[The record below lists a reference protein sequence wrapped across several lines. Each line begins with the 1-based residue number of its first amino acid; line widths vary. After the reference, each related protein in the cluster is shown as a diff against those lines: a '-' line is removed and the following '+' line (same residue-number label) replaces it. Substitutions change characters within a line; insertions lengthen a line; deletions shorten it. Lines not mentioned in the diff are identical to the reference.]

1 MEAVEQQ
8 SFDLGWD
15 YATFGI
21 NVPEDANKLFCD
33 GYRAFGNEN
42 KKTTQKPTK
51 YVRKRLQIRFGAW
64 RRGKPFSPEVTP
76 DYIKKITPASGKCP
90 VTEQRFTFSTGEPT
104 DWSIDRANN
113 ERGYV
118 RGNIVIISQLANA
131 SKGDKSLDEIWAL
144 GQRDFDT
151 EDLTPAQ
158 WAKLAQLI
166 GPAFGDHD
174 DEVNP
179 IPMLFGQSVALGM
192 PVSPLAGFQ
201 VALSRIL
208 LLVWD
213 VDNEKSVYAYVIQ
226 VQRFVCRTR
235 RQKKAFQKLVR
246 EIIRRSRHI
255 RSYSEI
261 WATPRIQKRLWN
273 FVSMLGGAGLV
284 RLAELQEIT
293 IGDQNTKIT

>member
-51 YVRKRLQIRFGAW
+51 YVRKWLQIRFGAW
-64 RRGKPFSPEVTP
+64 RRGKLFSPEVTP

-90 VTEQRFTFSTGEPT
+90 VTGQRFTFSTGEPT

-131 SKGDKSLDEIWAL
+131 SKGDKSLDEIWARA
-144 GQRDFDT
+144 QRDFAT

-166 GPAFGDHD
+166 EPAFGDHD

-179 IPMLFGQSVALGM
+179 IAMLVGQPVALGM
-192 PVSPLAGFQ
+192 SISPLAGFQ
-201 VALSRIL
+201 AAVGVDPEALDGDAFGRL
-208 LLVWD
+208 LHEFNHVLDRGNVGRVD
-213 VDNEKSVYAYVIQ
+213 VVHAGAD
-226 VQRFVCRTR
+226 
-235 RQKKAFQKLVR
+235 LVR
-246 EIIRRSRHI
+246 VLEVIKDI
-255 RSYSEI
+255 
-261 WATPRIQKRLWN
+261 K
-273 FVSMLGGAGLV
+273 
-284 RLAELQEIT
+284 
-293 IGDQNTKIT
+293 